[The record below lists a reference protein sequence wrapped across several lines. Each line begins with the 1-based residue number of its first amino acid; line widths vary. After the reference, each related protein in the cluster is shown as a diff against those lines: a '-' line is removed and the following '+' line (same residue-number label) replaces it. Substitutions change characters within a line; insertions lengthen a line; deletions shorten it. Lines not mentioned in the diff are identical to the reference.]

1 MTGLAWLSTLP
12 VGVLT
17 VHSAVNAAL
26 LRRPS
31 TGDHA
36 GTGVSV
42 LIPARDEAASIGGCV
57 ASVLAQRAVG
67 DLEVIVLDDGSTDA
81 TAAVVRD
88 LADADPRLR
97 LVTGAPLPPG
107 WLGKPYACHQLAA
120 QASFPRLVF
129 LDADVVLAPT
139 AVAAAAGL
147 LDVFDLATPYPRIV
161 GAGRLVQPL
170 LQWSWLTF
178 LPLRAMERSGRPS
191 LAAAG
196 GQFLAVRREAYERAG
211 GHAAVRDRVIEDV
224 ELARAVKRTGGRITI
239 ADGSALAKARMYAT
253 WADLVAGYTKSL
265 WASFRSPWSAT
276 AAAVGLLVLYTLPP
290 LVALAAA
297 AVGAWSWAGIAVVAY
312 LLGVAGRVVTAR
324 ATGGPVLPDAL
335 AHPASVAV
343 LVWLLARSYRARR
356 LGRLVW
362 KGRRLGSGL
371 G

>member
-1 MTGLAWLSTLP
+1 MTWLPWLLTAP
-12 VGVLT
+12 VAALT
-17 VHSAVNAAL
+17 VHSVVNAAL

-31 TGDHA
+31 TVSA
-36 GTGVSV
+36 SREPVSV
-42 LIPARDEAASIGGCV
+42 LIPARNEAGTIGACV
-57 ASVLAQRAVG
+57 ASVLAQRGVD

-88 LADADPRLR
+88 LAARDARLR
-97 LVTGAPLPPG
+97 LVSGAPPPPG

-120 QASFPRLVF
+120 RARCPRLVF

-147 LDVFDLATPYPRIV
+147 LGPFDLATPYPRIV

-178 LPLRAMERSGRPS
+178 LPVRAMERSRRPS

-196 GQFLAVRREAYERAG
+196 GQFLVVRREAYERAG
-211 GHAAVRDRVIEDV
+211 GHATVRDRVIEDV
-224 ELARAVKRTGGRITI
+224 ELARAVKRAGGRITI
-239 ADGSALAKARMYAT
+239 ADGSRLATARMYGT

-265 WASFRSPWSAT
+265 WASFSSPWSAT
-276 AAAVGLLVLYTLPP
+276 AVAAMLVLLYTLPP
-290 LVALAAA
+290 LVAVGAAAIGAWPSAAA
-297 AVGAWSWAGIAVVAY
+297 AAVAY

-324 ATGGPVLPDAL
+324 ATGGPALPDAL
-335 AHPASVAV
+335 AHPASVAA

-356 LGRLVW
+356 RGRLVW
-362 KGRRLGSGL
+362 KGRRLG
-371 G
+371 